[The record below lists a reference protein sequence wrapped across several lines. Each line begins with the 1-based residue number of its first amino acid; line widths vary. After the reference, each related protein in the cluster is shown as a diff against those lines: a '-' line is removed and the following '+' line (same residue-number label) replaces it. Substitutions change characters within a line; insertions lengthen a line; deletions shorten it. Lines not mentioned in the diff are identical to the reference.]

1 MDQYFG
7 TNDLP
12 QLLERLK
19 VDYKYSLLG
28 EKVATL
34 VDQPRDPGYYFVN
47 WDSRNDFGA
56 PVAAG
61 MYIYQ
66 IRTENFVKSR
76 KLILLK

>member
-1 MDQYFG
+1 M
-7 TNDLP
+7 
-12 QLLERLK
+12 
-19 VDYKYSLLG
+19 
-28 EKVATL
+28 ATL
-34 VDQPRDPGYYFVN
+34 VEQSRDPGYYFVN
-47 WDSRNDFGA
+47 WDCRNDLGA